1 MNKLKHE
8 IQRIKRH
15 NLEYYHSHLDLIED
29 YIEEKP
35 DISIETCKAMLE
47 GIAKLSLHI
56 LKQEPLSSHNN
67 EKLSALS
74 RRALDALQE
83 GKGFSDTRLCS
94 KLTSVIEYVGLI
106 RNDHCDIG
114 HGRASLKEQ
123 VNDADF
129 AELIVGIAENLGTY
143 MLRRLDYLADPVL
156 EYDDNPDFNNSLDE
170 AYSLPSNL
178 SYSRA
183 LFDQERGTYEVELDD
198 YNNDMQQ
205 EAEE

>member
-1 MNKLKHE
+1 MEKLKHE
-8 IQRIKRH
+8 IHRIKRH
-15 NLEYYHSHLDLIED
+15 NLEYYHSHLDVIEN

-35 DISIETCKAMLE
+35 DISIETCKAVLE

-56 LKQEPLSSHNN
+56 LNQEPLADHNN

-83 GKGFSDTRLCS
+83 GKGFSDAKLCS
-94 KLTSVIEYVGLI
+94 RLTSVIEQIGLI

-129 AELIVGIAENLGTY
+129 AELITGITENLGTY
-143 MLRRLDYLADPVL
+143 MLRRLDYLAEPVT
-156 EYDDNPDFNNSLDE
+156 EYDDNSDFNNYLDE
-170 AYSLPSNL
+170 LNPMPDNVLYSK
-178 SYSRA
+178 A
-183 LFDQERGTYEVELDD
+183 LFEQWPITYEEQLGDYKLEL
-198 YNNDMQQ
+198 
-205 EAEE
+205 ETEEE

>member
-1 MNKLKHE
+1 MDKLKHE

-15 NLEYYHSHLDLIED
+15 NLEYYHSHLDLIEN

-35 DISIETCKAMLE
+35 DISIETCKAVLE

-94 KLTSVIEYVGLI
+94 KLTSVIEYIGLI
-106 RNDHCDIG
+106 RNEHCDIG
-114 HGRASLKEQ
+114 HGRASLKDQ

-129 AELIVGIAENLGTY
+129 AELINGITENLGTY
-143 MLRRLDYLADPVL
+143 MLRRLDYLADPIL
-156 EYDDNPDFNNSLDE
+156 EYDDNPDFNTYLDE
-170 AYSLPSNL
+170 LNPMPDNVLYSK
-178 SYSRA
+178 A
-183 LFDQERGTYEVELDD
+183 LFEQWLETYEIQLGD
-198 YNNDMQQ
+198 YKL
-205 EAEE
+205 EFETEEE